1 MAITAMRPIW
11 YLAGI
16 NATANQLFRLVSC
29 PLFRFAKIKK
39 NKFCEIEI
47 QNALINNILLF
58 SSFYVGI
65 LWS

>member
-1 MAITAMRPIW
+1 MAVIVMRPIG

-39 NKFCEIEI
+39 T
-47 QNALINNILLF
+47 
-58 SSFYVGI
+58 SFAK
-65 LWS
+65 